1 MPREYVANDAEI
13 AKILQQEEE
22 HNYGKSSSSSSSSS
36 SSAAAAA
43 PIIVDIS
50 KTPAFIDKAEMERLD
65 RLYAEELSNDQPPL
79 NNNAPAGSRKAAST
93 GRGRGRGGQR
103 SGSPTRGRGRGGR
116 GRGRSRRDYDDWD
129 YGNFRTMYDDDYDE
143 YLPVRGGIPGFRP
156 QLPAGMNQLGNVD
169 PRLLELMTRD
179 INANDYEL
187 LLDQFGGTQGNKNKG
202 ATDAELDAF
211 LVNVTHQKSK
221 KSKKDDI
228 IEIDLCD
235 SKSNKRKH
243 DDIILIDDDN
253 DKKIEY
259 EKEKENECSICLTQF
274 VEGEQISI
282 LPCLHKFHK
291 TCITN
296 WLKIS
301 KKHILKIIY

>member
-65 RLYAEELSNDQPPL
+65 RLYAEELNNSILPPPHFQ
-79 NNNAPAGSRKAAST
+79 NFP
-93 GRGRGRGGQR
+93 
-103 SGSPTRGRGRGGR
+103 SPTRGRGQSTRGKGRGNGR
-116 GRGRSRRDYDDWD
+116 GRGRSGQYR
-129 YGNFRTMYDDDYDE
+129 NFFEDDDE
-143 YLPVRGGIPGFRP
+143 YIPNEEFMPRNHRDLP
-156 QLPAGMNQLGNVD
+156 LPYRLPFVNQLSGVN
-169 PRLLELMTRD
+169 PRVLELMTRD
-179 INANDYEL
+179 INSNDYEL
-187 LLDQFGGTQGNKNKG
+187 LLEQFGGDQENRRNKG
-202 ATDAELDAF
+202 ATDAEIDTF
-211 LVNVTHQKSK
+211 LINITHQQKRKFSNN
-221 KSKKDDI
+221 DV
-228 IEIDLCD
+228 IDLCGD
-235 SKSNKRKH
+235 TNYKRNKMIVLVDDH
-243 DDIILIDDDN
+243 DDGNKKENDN
-253 DKKIEY
+253 
-259 EKEKENECSICLTQF
+259 KENECSICLSQF
-274 VEGEQISI
+274 AVGEELSL

-301 KKHILKIIY
+301 KKCPIDNVEF